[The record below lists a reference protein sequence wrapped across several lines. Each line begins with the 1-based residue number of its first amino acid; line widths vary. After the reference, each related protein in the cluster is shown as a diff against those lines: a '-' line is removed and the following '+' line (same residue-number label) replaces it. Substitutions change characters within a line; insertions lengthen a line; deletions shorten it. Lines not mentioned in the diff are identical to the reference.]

1 MKGGKGVMNRP
12 KFVIALLAI
21 LVAFPA
27 FIHAELTSV
36 EYERDV
42 YYNSDPQSGAPLD
55 VDYHTPGMSTGS
67 LLEQDRLHICLQ
79 AGTTP
84 YYLKGGIRV
93 KFIWDTD
100 SVGPGNTFSVKVV
113 AETDSAFK
121 GNPYFGGSHEI
132 YSNYGVQVGVS
143 DESRVLEF
151 PYGIPTWGDW
161 TETLVGIGFDLCINM
176 RGDGILPMESESL
189 TAGDLVTLMSIG
201 ADMLAGG
208 KAVKDRHGNP
218 IKDDAASSVLGLI
231 NLVSLGISNYYKLQN
246 GHIYLEIEPVWPF
259 YYDPAYGNNSQ
270 HVWIHRG
277 DTVVLHLA
285 VDPLATNND
294 TGYFRILSN
303 GYVEEDIYYRQAD
316 HIDFLWWHDDFYT
329 QPWLPLRNGTVALM
343 LDDNFPLIPVPL
355 TGESHSHADLYID
368 PGYLSVW
375 NTRYLGGYVSF
386 TPTPQVEG
394 WTGVGIKVKN
404 KGNITSTGYTIKFV
418 FPDSVKTEH
427 RDGNILPGG
436 HDDVDKMSPQWTQT
450 GVAPIYVIIIP
461 DSTNHDPNPHN
472 DTLNFNVFVRKHTIP
487 VLVAIVDEATGD
499 TITPSDSVFD
509 RVWATNNQNYFERG
523 VPDTTYNHWDR
534 WLLMV
539 PEGEAV
545 TITAFPDSNHPNL
558 YASSKYV
565 NVDASS
571 SEPLWVYIRLWGW
584 GSVEGTIT
592 DESGTPIE
600 STLVSVG
607 PFYTSYTDQNGHYLI
622 EHLPSNHLLTNS
634 PYYVRFYAPGYRIDS
649 VPFHIRNFE
658 TANINHQ
665 MVNIDTIPPIGEISC
680 PSVVAK
686 TLTISLTAMDTF
698 TQFGDTLPPTSVMIK
713 DNNSTWHEYDYGMG
727 FDKSITWTLHT
738 RTSHNEVDTLFAK
751 FEDNA
756 GNISDSIMQVVTVA
770 QDPPV
775 GTFTINHGN
784 SSTSNPDVMITD
796 VTITSS
802 TTGVRDIT
810 IEEAGGATVTYSYS
824 EGTEYPFSIT
834 TTAGTHTIWVTF
846 TDSLGLTSQPV
857 SNTIELEYSG
867 RVSINNG
874 AQFTSST
881 SVDLSIEASS
891 FLVSNV
897 SGDDMFGGHP
907 MAQSFV
913 PHADRIYG
921 ISVYIMGADS
931 GLKIGIYSDSV
942 AGNTH
947 LPGRML
953 VLDTLNYD
961 PQAGW
966 VTISYTSPISVDPD
980 SSYMIVLF
988 QTTLDGVSNNLYVK
1002 TGPSNNYSEG
1012 DLYFYPTYRKRPTD
1026 DWYFSGYDMVFRV
1039 LGRADSME
1047 ISNYEDFHNSTG
1059 MISFSSYYSGWELLP
1074 GDGLKRVYVRIMT
1087 GSNVSTVHDAIILDR
1102 EPPTDISVSILNHL
1116 PYLET
1121 TECTLSIYAV
1131 DALSD
1136 VAAYNINDG
1145 EWQDAY
1151 RLLPMITVHNVPSGM
1166 PGPRTM
1172 SFRFKD
1178 RAGNIS
1184 DPTYLTIDYDPDGP
1198 YASVRLGNDGFSPSE
1213 TVGVHIS
1220 LAKFKGKSITV
1231 DSMRFSPVRRFEW
1244 GDWMPFKSDTSYI
1257 FDKAGNVGLWVELK
1271 DNYGKTSSFISNCV
1285 IDTTPPDEVYNVRDE
1300 GDSTTNHSSLAFWW
1314 QCRGDYESGLSQFQ
1328 IVLSTDPSC
1337 IGNIVTVVYVPPE
1350 DRYAR
1355 IYVPGLHGDS
1365 TYYAKIV
1372 AVNRAGLWNESD
1384 PTDGIKV
1391 INGIAQFDLISPSD
1405 SALVENSQPVQ
1416 LVWHGTSD
1424 SLSSLTG
1431 YEVFIDRVSYRLI
1444 EDTTLSIDTLEDG
1457 WHSWYVVAHDSLGD
1471 TKISSSTYS
1480 FYLGAAPQTPLA
1492 IFPSDT
1498 FLNSDTVNFIWSSA
1512 TKSILKE
1519 TSVIGKIK
1527 EKNSDGITE
1536 GANIFTIQ
1544 IAADTSFSSIVDS
1557 STTSDTTLSLA
1568 IEEGRWF
1575 WRVQASN
1582 PLGTSDWSLTT
1593 QFGVDTTAPTTF
1605 AGISPSESDTIHSD
1619 TVQFLW
1625 HSSMDNFGL
1634 IGYRLTCFSQDT
1646 AITVFTGDTSSTI
1659 TLRSGDYQW
1668 YVEAIDSAGN
1678 IALSDTTNFTVEV
1691 ITLPTPMLISPQN
1704 DTVIA
1709 HTNGIEFV
1717 WRTSGIKG
1725 DLADIDGGKTQSY
1738 GFVFQ
1743 LSLDSLFQNT
1753 VVCDTI
1759 ADTVITLDISEGHF
1773 YWRVRAADST
1783 GHLSYWTATWNLL
1796 VDATPPNAPVLISPS
1811 DNDTLHSDTI
1821 QFLWHAAADNFG
1833 IMSYQISCWSTDTS
1847 LDFQTHDTSLT
1858 IILRNGNYTW
1868 AVNAIDSAGH
1878 STNSDSF
1885 SFMLRVFNLPT
1896 PVLIW
1901 PHDDSIYNTFEV
1913 PFVWS
1918 PGDGKNAS
1926 SDMGKPSDHYIIE
1939 VSSDS
1944 SFDNIN
1950 ISDTLTTDT
1959 SETLSLWYGY
1969 AYWKVRRYDD
1979 EGGLSAWTTTWTTG
1993 VDTSRPWPP
2002 YLISPPTRDTID
2014 TNVVTFVWLRS
2025 LEQFSGVAYYW
2036 FRYEWCW
2043 QPWDSLKYY
2052 DIMVYDT
2059 TLTLDSLPPGNYAWF
2074 LDVVDSAGNSNYF
2087 PSDMRSF
2094 YIDYIAPPYFM
2105 EPTWDEWQHGS
2116 VNFRW
2121 RFPFRDTTIS
2131 IPYLFQLQVMDS
2143 TDSIVMDVLFRTY
2156 QHAQSFP
2163 SGIYH
2168 CRVRVNSAGD
2178 SSAWSEIDSFRI
2190 DDIRPSVPQLLAPE
2204 SGGHI
2209 TSCPVQFSW
2218 SSSRDN
2224 LSGVM
2229 GYQLLISLDPELGS
2243 PVIDTFLSDT
2253 TFLLDTLADGRWY
2266 WQVRVSDSANNIA
2279 GSEVDS
2285 FYMDIAPLPIPITTA
2300 PSYAQWQ
2307 QGDVTLTWEIP
2318 SSYTK
2323 TLKGKGNP
2331 YSFIVELLKGGVPV
2345 FCDTVAQESL
2355 DVTLK
2360 SGYYHWHVRTYLNY
2374 RSSDWSPIDSF
2385 RVDDEDP
2392 PYPVLKKPVYG
2403 EYINSLPYEFL
2414 WSSLPDTLSG
2424 LVGYRLLISDNES
2437 MTNPAIDTMVQTSNY
2452 MLNNLDNGEWYWQV
2466 IARDSAGNESPSEID
2481 PFIIDT
2487 IPPEPVELISPEDG
2501 MILSDPMD
2509 IEFYW
2514 HWVELSK
2521 ISGFKG
2527 KGGVSFELNIADSS
2541 DTLVIPELIDTN
2553 YVYDELDEGWYS
2565 WWVRAYD
2572 EAGNWSSS
2580 GEWSFAI
2587 DTTSPLIE
2595 STHVWHDTSFTG
2607 PFDVSAWVYDLNG
2620 LSAIRLFYAFG
2631 QSPRE
2636 FDSLDMV
2643 PGAHHNFY
2651 HAQIPEVQDST
2662 MVNYFIYA
2670 ADNAWEPNESYDPE
2684 DTIYHFRV
2692 TPENIEEDQSL
2703 PTEFDLKVIP
2713 LPFTDRVKLIFA
2725 SPSATTIKLSIYGS
2739 SGRIVYQKTA
2749 RAMPGFNAYELRLN
2763 LHNGVYFAKVRA
2775 GSEEIIRKFV
2785 ILR

>member
-1 MKGGKGVMNRP
+1 MKGGKEIMNKSR
-12 KFVIALLAI
+12 FWIALLAI
-21 LVAFPA
+21 VVAFPA
-27 FIHAELTSV
+27 FIQAELTSV
-36 EYERDV
+36 EYKRDV

-55 VDYHTPGMSTGS
+55 VDYYTPGVSTAS
-67 LLEQDRLHICLQ
+67 LLEQDRFHLYLQ

-100 SVGPGNTFSVKVV
+100 SAGPGNRFSVKVV
-113 AETDSAFK
+113 AETDSAFQ
-121 GNPYFGGSHEI
+121 GNPYFGGSYEI
-132 YSNYGVQVGVS
+132 YSNYGVQVGIT
-143 DESRVLEF
+143 DEARVMELR
-151 PYGIPTWGDW
+151 YGVLTWGDW
-161 TETLVGIGFDLCINM
+161 TETLVGLGFDLCINM
-176 RGDGILPMESESL
+176 RGDGILPMEGESL
-189 TAGDLVTLMSIG
+189 TAGDLVTLVSIG
-201 ADMLAGG
+201 ADMLAGD

-218 IKDDAASSVLGLI
+218 IKDDAASSVLGLL
-231 NLVSLGISNYYKLQN
+231 NLVSLGMSNYYKLQN
-246 GHIYLEIEPVWPF
+246 GRIYLNIQPVWPF

-294 TGYFRILSN
+294 TGYFRILSD

-316 HIDFLWWHDDFYT
+316 HIDFLWWHEDFYT
-329 QPWLPLRNGTVALM
+329 QPWQPLRNGTVALM
-343 LDDNFPLIPVPL
+343 LDDDFPLIPVPL
-355 TGESHSHADLYID
+355 TGESQSHADLYID
-368 PGYLSVW
+368 PEYLSVW
-375 NTRYLGGYVSF
+375 NTRYLGGYVSL
-386 TPTPQVEG
+386 TPTPQVDG

-427 RDGNILPGG
+427 RDGNIPPGG
-436 HDDVDKMSPQWTQT
+436 HDDVSKVSPQWMQT
-450 GVAPIYVIIIP
+450 GVSPISIIIIP
-461 DSTNHDPNPHN
+461 DPTNHDPNPHN

-499 TITPSDSVFD
+499 TITPSDSVFG

-523 VPDTTYNHWDR
+523 VPDTTYNGWDR

-545 TITAFPDSNHPNL
+545 TITAFPDSNHRNI
-558 YASSKYV
+558 YTSSKYV
-565 NVDASS
+565 NVDTLS

-584 GSVEGTIT
+584 GSVEGTVT
-592 DESGTPIE
+592 DESGAPIE

-607 PFYTSYTDQNGHYLI
+607 PFYTCYTDQNGHYLI

-649 VPFHIRNFE
+649 IPFHINNSE
-658 TANINHQ
+658 TANIDHQ
-665 MVNIDTIPPIGEISC
+665 MADIDTIPPYGEISC
-680 PSVVAK
+680 PSVVPK
-686 TLTISLTAMDTF
+686 TLTINLTAMDTF
-698 TQFGDTLPPTSVMIK
+698 TQFGDTLPPTKVMIK
-713 DNNSTWHEYDYGMG
+713 DNNSSWHEYDYGTG
-727 FDKSITWTLHT
+727 FDKSITWTVHT
-738 RTSHNEVDTLFAK
+738 STSHTEVDTLFAK

-756 GNISDSIMQVVTVA
+756 GNISDSVMQVVTVA
-770 QDPPV
+770 QDPPE

-784 SSTSNPDVMITD
+784 SNTSNTDVMITD

-802 TTGVRDIT
+802 AAGVRDIT
-810 IEEAGGATVTYSYS
+810 ITEDGGDSVTYNYS
-824 EGTEYPFSIT
+824 EGAEYPFSIT
-834 TTAGTHTIWVTF
+834 ATAGSHTVWVTF
-846 TDSLGLTSQPV
+846 RDSFGLTSQPV
-857 SNTIELEYSG
+857 PGAIELEYSG

-874 AQFTSST
+874 AQYTRST

-897 SGDDMFGGHP
+897 SGDNMFGGHP
-907 MAQSFV
+907 LAQSFV

-921 ISVYIMGADS
+921 ISVYLMGADS
-931 GLKIGIYSDSV
+931 GLKIGIYTDSV

-966 VTISYTSPISVDPD
+966 VTIPYTSPISVDPNE
-980 SSYMIVLF
+980 SYMIVLF
-988 QTTLDGVSNNLYVK
+988 QTTLDGVSNDLYVEA
-1002 TGPSNNYSEG
+1002 GPSNNYSEG
-1012 DLYFYPTYRKRPTD
+1012 DLYFYPSYRKRPTD

-1039 LGRADSME
+1039 LGRADGME

-1059 MISFSSYYSGWELLP
+1059 LISFSSYYSGWELLP
-1074 GDGLKRVYVRIMT
+1074 GDGLKRVYVRITT
-1087 GSNVSTVHDAIILDR
+1087 GSNVSTVSDAIILDR
-1102 EPPTDISVSILNHL
+1102 EPPTDVSVSIMNHL

-1121 TECTLSIYAV
+1121 TECTLNIYAV
-1131 DALSD
+1131 DTLSD
-1136 VAAYNINDG
+1136 VAAYSLNDG

-1151 RLLPMITVHNVPSGM
+1151 RFLPMILVHNVQSGA

-1184 DPTYLTIDYDPDGP
+1184 DPTSVTIDYDPDGP
-1198 YASVRLGNDGFSPSE
+1198 QASVRLGNNGFSPSE

-1220 LAKFKGKSITV
+1220 LAKFNGKSISV
-1231 DSMRFSPVRRFEW
+1231 DSMRFASGHRMEW
-1244 GDWMPFKSDTSYI
+1244 GEWMPFKADTSYI
-1257 FDKAGNVGLWVELK
+1257 FDKGGNVGLWVALK
-1271 DNYGKTSSFISNCV
+1271 DNYGKTSTFIANCV
-1285 IDTTPPDEVYNVRDE
+1285 IDTTPPDEVYDVRDE
-1300 GDSTTNHSSLAFWW
+1300 GQSTRNRSSLAFWW

-1328 IVLSTDPSC
+1328 IVVSTDPSC
-1337 IGNIVTVVYVPPE
+1337 LSDIVTVVSVPPNN
-1350 DRYAR
+1350 RSAR
-1355 IYVPGLHGDS
+1355 IDVPGMRGDS

-1372 AVNRAGLWNESD
+1372 AVNRAGLWSQSD
-1384 PTDGIKV
+1384 PTDGITV
-1391 INGIAQFDLISPSD
+1391 INGIVQFDLISPSD
-1405 SALVENSQPVQ
+1405 SALLGNSQPVQ
-1416 LVWHGTSD
+1416 LVWHSTSD
-1424 SLSSLTG
+1424 SICVLTG
-1431 YEVFIDRVSYRLI
+1431 YEVFIDNASYGLI
-1444 EDTTLSIDTLEDG
+1444 GDTTLSIDTLDDG

-1471 TKISSSTYS
+1471 TKTSSSTYS

-1512 TKSILKE
+1512 SKAALSN
-1519 TSVIGKIK
+1519 SSAIGKS
-1527 EKNSDGITE
+1527 EKE
-1536 GANIFTIQ
+1536 GAGDGLKGADIFTIQ
-1544 IAADTSFSSIVDS
+1544 IATDTSFSSIVDS
-1557 STTSDTTLSLA
+1557 VTTSDTTLSLA
-1568 IEEGRWF
+1568 IGEGRWF
-1575 WRVQASN
+1575 WRIKASN
-1582 PLGTSDWSLTT
+1582 PLGTSDWSTT
-1593 QFGVDTTAPTTF
+1593 ARFGVDTTAPTPF
-1605 AGISPSESDTIHSD
+1605 AGISPSAFDTIHSD

-1625 HSSMDNFGL
+1625 HSSLDNFGL
-1634 IGYRLTCFSQDT
+1634 IGYRLTCLSQDT
-1646 AITVFTGDTSSTI
+1646 AITVYTGDTTSAI
-1659 TLRSGDYQW
+1659 ALRSGDYSW
-1668 YVEAIDSAGN
+1668 YVEAIDSADN
-1678 IALSDTTNFTVEV
+1678 ITHSDTVAFTVEV
-1691 ITLPTPMLISPQN
+1691 ITLPTPVLVSPQN
-1704 DTVIA
+1704 DTIIA
-1709 HTNGIEFV
+1709 HTDGIEFV
-1717 WRTSGIKG
+1717 WRTSGIKNW
-1725 DLADIDGGKTQSY
+1725 LADIDGAKTPSY

-1743 LSLDSLFQNT
+1743 LSSDSLFQNP
-1753 VVCDTI
+1753 VVCDTLT
-1759 ADTVITLDISEGHF
+1759 DTTITLDISEGRF
-1773 YWRVRAADST
+1773 YWRVRAADSI
-1783 GHLSYWTATWNLL
+1783 GHLSYWTSAWELL
-1796 VDATPPNAPVLISPS
+1796 ADTTPPNAPVLISPS
-1811 DNDTLHSDTI
+1811 DGDTLHSDTI

-1833 IMSYQISCWSTDTS
+1833 IMSYQISCWSADTS
-1847 LDFQTHDTSLT
+1847 LSFQTQDTSLAVA
-1858 IILRNGNYTW
+1858 LPNGHYSW
-1868 AVNAIDSAGH
+1868 AVDALDSAGH
-1878 STNSDSF
+1878 STASDSV
-1885 SFMLRVFNLPT
+1885 SFTVRVFNLPT

-1901 PHDDSIYNTFEV
+1901 PHNDSIYNTFEV

-1918 PGDGKNAS
+1918 SGDGKNSS
-1926 SDMGKPSDHYIIE
+1926 SDAGKPSNYYIIE

-1950 ISDTLTTDT
+1950 ISDTLADT

-1969 AYWKVRRYDD
+1969 AYWRVRRYDD
-1979 EGGLSAWTTTWTTG
+1979 EGGLSAWTSPWTTG

-2002 YLISPPTRDTID
+2002 YLVSPPTRDTID

-2025 LEQFSGVAYYW
+2025 LEQFSGVAYYL
-2036 FRYEWCW
+2036 FRYEWYW
-2043 QPWDSLKYY
+2043 QPGDSGKYY
-2052 DIMVYDT
+2052 EVIVHDT
-2059 TLTLDSLPPGNYAWF
+2059 TLTIDSLPEGWIGWDIYAY
-2074 LDVVDSAGNSNYF
+2074 DSAGNRSYF
-2087 PSDMRSF
+2087 PSDARSL
-2094 YIDYIAPPYFM
+2094 YIAYIVPPYFV

-2121 RFPFRDTTIS
+2121 RFPFSDTTIS

-2143 TDSIVMDVLFRTY
+2143 TDSIIFDGVSTSYHYGLTL
-2156 QHAQSFP
+2156 P
-2163 SGIYH
+2163 SGIYS
-2168 CRVRVNSAGD
+2168 CRVRVNSARD

-2190 DDIRPSVPQLLAPE
+2190 DDIRPSVPQLLSPE

-2218 SSSRDN
+2218 SRSSDN

-2229 GYQLLISLDPELGS
+2229 GYRLLISSDPELGS
-2243 PVIDTFLSDT
+2243 PVVDTFLSDT

-2266 WQVRVSDSANNIA
+2266 WQIRVSDFANNIA

-2285 FYMDIAPLPIPITTA
+2285 FYMDLAPLPIPITTS

-2307 QGDVTLTWEIP
+2307 QEDVTLTWEIP
-2318 SSYTK
+2318 SAGPK
-2323 TLKGKGNP
+2323 TQKGKGNP
-2331 YSFIVELLKGGVPV
+2331 HSFIVELLKGGVPV
-2345 FCDTVAQESL
+2345 LCDTVAQESL

-2385 RVDDEDP
+2385 RVDAEDP
-2392 PYPVLKKPVYG
+2392 PYPVLKRPVYA
-2403 EYINSLPYEFL
+2403 EYITSLPYQFV
-2414 WSSLPDTLSG
+2414 WSSRPDTLSG
-2424 LVGYRLLISDNES
+2424 LVGYRLLISEDES
-2437 MTNPAIDTMVQTSNY
+2437 MINPAIDTMVQTSNY
-2452 MLNNLDNGEWYWQV
+2452 TLTELDNGEWYWQV

-2487 IPPEPVELISPEDG
+2487 IPPAPVGLISPQDG
-2501 MILSDPMD
+2501 MILSDPLD

-2514 HWVELSK
+2514 HWTEKLK
-2521 ISGFKG
+2521 LAGLKG
-2527 KGGVSFELNIADSS
+2527 KGEVSFELDIADSS
-2541 DTLVIPELIDTN
+2541 DTLVISELIDTS
-2553 YVYDELDEGWYS
+2553 YVYDGLDEGWYS

-2580 GEWSFAI
+2580 EEWSFAI

-2643 PGAHHNFY
+2643 PDAHHNFY
-2651 HAQIPEVQDST
+2651 HAQIPQVQDST
-2662 MVNYFIYA
+2662 IVNYFIYA

-2692 TPENIEEDQSL
+2692 IPENIEEGHFL

-2713 LPFTDRVKLIFA
+2713 LPLTDRVKLIFA

-2739 SGRIVYQKTA
+2739 SGRIVYRKTA
-2749 RAMPGFNAYELRLN
+2749 QATPGFNTYELRLN
-2763 LHNGVYFAKVRA
+2763 LHNGVYFVKATA
-2775 GSEEIIRKFV
+2775 GSSEIIRKFV